1 MENLMLMY
9 GFSIRIPADEDAQLP
24 NIGLADLSHT
34 PSHCSPS
41 KDHLLA
47 LFWQEVLPLYLSI
60 H

>member
-1 MENLMLMY
+1 MLMY